1 MYNKHIKENQIS
13 VSHPTLT
20 YLSITK
26 SQASKF
32 KEYTRYYS
40 KFLTFIDDIV
50 RLVSVFES
58 YVMNVN
64 LSEDTNLKHLKFCK
78 IWKHKRYR
86 KYFQQNINL
95 IVISPNLD
103 CKCKYAS
110 IDNLQDIPETF
121 GSKKTPYEHIKEIQ
135 SLLSANSK

>member
-1 MYNKHIKENQIS
+1 MYNRHIKETQIS

-20 YLSITK
+20 YLTITK

-86 KYFQQNINL
+86 KYFQQNINFMPELLFPL
-95 IVISPNLD
+95 IWIVNVNMHPLTTYRTYRKRLEVRKHLMNISR
-103 CKCKYAS
+103 KYN
-110 IDNLQDIPETF
+110 IF
-121 GSKKTPYEHIKEIQ
+121 
-135 SLLSANSK
+135 